1 MSRSDYQLAIV
12 LAAVACVGVSSNAQA
27 QLSTSTTEPVQ
38 TSTSTTETVQAT
50 SEAVPDWVG
59 KLPLTLPEA
68 FAALLESNPD
78 DYTGHGFQVKPG
90 QFDPFK
96 TYLVQGA
103 WLHGIG
109 CPRPGT
115 RIVVCV
121 FNPVTQQCE
130 FEERTT
136 PNPGEIC
143 VEDTSDDRMEGLL
156 LAKTGPTE
164 NFASA
169 FARIVGIKGTVITEL
184 GWDIRKHGPG
194 TRFGPNGSHCGG
206 GAPRWNIGTDQ
217 GIVFIGCNSVPPS
230 VDTNG
235 QAWIRQ
241 RWTFPTPITAQS
253 LAILFDEGTD
263 TNPDFFGAA
272 ILDNITINGVIV
284 GKGAVNA
291 R

>member
-1 MSRSDYQLAIV
+1 MSRYQLAMV
-12 LAAVACVGVSSNAQA
+12 LAAVACLGVGSNTQA
-27 QLSTSTTEPVQ
+27 QLSTLTTEPVQ
-38 TSTSTTETVQAT
+38 TTTSTTETVQAT
-50 SEAVPDWVG
+50 SQAVPDWVG

-68 FAALLESNPD
+68 FAALLQSSPD
-78 DYTGHGFQVKPG
+78 DYTGDGFQVKPG

-96 TYLVQGA
+96 TYLVQAA

-121 FNPVTQQCE
+121 FNPVTEQCD

-136 PNPGEIC
+136 LAGEVC
-143 VEDTSDDRMEGLL
+143 VENTSDDRTEGLL

-169 FARIVGIKGTVITEL
+169 FARIVGIKNTAITEL
-184 GWDIRKHGPG
+184 GWDIRKFGLETKLGPS
-194 TRFGPNGSHCGG
+194 GSHCGG

-217 GIVFIGCNSVPPS
+217 GTVFVGCNSS
-230 VDTNG
+230 VGDLDG

-241 RWTFPTPITAQS
+241 RWTFSPPITANS
-253 LAILFDEGTD
+253 LAILYDEGTD
-263 TNPDFFGAA
+263 TGPDFFGAA

>member
-1 MSRSDYQLAIV
+1 MRSDYLLAIV
-12 LAAVACVGVSSNAQA
+12 LAVACLGLSGNAQA

-38 TSTSTTETVQAT
+38 TSTSTTQTVQAT
-50 SEAVPDWVG
+50 SETLPDWVG

-68 FAALLESNPD
+68 FATLLASSPD
-78 DYTGHGFQVKPG
+78 DYTGEGFQVKPG

-96 TYLVQGA
+96 TYLVQAA

-115 RIVVCV
+115 RIVVCDV
-121 FNPVTQQCE
+121 DPVTGQCNFRE
-130 FEERTT
+130 DTT
-136 PNPGEIC
+136 PAGEVC
-143 VEDTSDDRMEGLL
+143 VENTSDDRTEGLL

-169 FARIVGIKGTVITEL
+169 FARIVGIKDTVITQL

-194 TRFGPNGSHCGG
+194 SKLGPSGSHCGG

-217 GIVFIGCNSVPPS
+217 GIIFVGCNSSIIDIP
-230 VDTNG
+230 G

-241 RWTFPTPITAQS
+241 RWEFPGGITAQS

-263 TNPDFFGAA
+263 TGPDFFGAA